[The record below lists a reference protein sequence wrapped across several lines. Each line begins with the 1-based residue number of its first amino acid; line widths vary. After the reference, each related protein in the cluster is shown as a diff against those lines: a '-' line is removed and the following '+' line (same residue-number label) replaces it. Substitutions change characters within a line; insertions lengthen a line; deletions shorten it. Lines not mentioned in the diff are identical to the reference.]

1 MVYFFFVFFSFLSF
15 FFISPSLV
23 VFVLNNVF
31 QVFIVALLLLS
42 KRGGATR
49 VQLSRWTRDAHVC
62 VCVSRSFSRSFA
74 RIK

>member
-1 MVYFFFVFFSFLSF
+1 VL
-15 FFISPSLV
+15 
-23 VFVLNNVF
+23 FVLNNVF

-62 VCVSRSFSRSFA
+62 VSLFLALFRSY
-74 RIK
+74 

>member
-1 MVYFFFVFFSFLSF
+1 
-15 FFISPSLV
+15 LV

-62 VCVSRSFSRSFA
+62 VSLFLALFCSY
-74 RIK
+74 

>member
-1 MVYFFFVFFSFLSF
+1 MVYFFFVFFSFFS
-15 FFISPSLV
+15 FFISPSW

-62 VCVSRSFSRSFA
+62 VCVLSHFRSY
-74 RIK
+74 